1 MHNYPKIAI
10 GITFRGPM
18 KVLMPSIVHI
28 FPLLE
33 LIAQLSLMHI
43 FPILA
48 LRVPLYEI
56 GCGGE
61 VGAGD

>member
-1 MHNYPKIAI
+1 
-10 GITFRGPM
+10 
-18 KVLMPSIVHI
+18 MPNLVHI

-33 LIAQLSLMHI
+33 LSTQLSLMHI

-48 LRVPLYEI
+48 FRFLLYDI

>member
-1 MHNYPKIAI
+1 
-10 GITFRGPM
+10 M
-18 KVLMPSIVHI
+18 KVLMPSIVYI

-33 LIAQLSLMHI
+33 LSAQLSLMHI

-48 LRVPLYEI
+48 LRVTLYEI